1 MLSVGKDGVF
11 SARGDASYNIAA
23 NDTLSH
29 AEREQIAQNTKISG
43 ALDTIRSAEL
53 SQSSNFRFEGSDSF
67 GEGMDAR
74 FSQTNS
80 LSETEARELSRAERI
95 EDSLSRTSTESGGA
109 NADYT
114 QAFTQWFHDTDQG
127 PASML
132 QPRTAGDVEQL
143 QTLQRQFLNE
153 QVIPTN
159 LGVWITPDLE
169 SRYETESNTLED
181 RANIIG
187 THNANTAHVP
197 DGDHIEGKMDEGN
210 AKLGRDADTIRNE
223 VAAGQQLASGDV
235 QAHQA
240 EVTGAVEEKQGETK
254 VGRVLGSA
262 TEDLIEDPIH
272 LGRELLRQNEEPEQ
286 PDDWV
291 FRQQGLSGRRDE
303 AALKPQADSETT
315 PTSTSDGSGAAEHQQ
330 RNLWLP
336 KGMGMPQR
344 GNNRRCAI
352 NCGVIRRSA
361 GICDPISSRICT
373 ASNRSKSGLGLN
385 CRAHQSAVA

>member
-1 MLSVGKDGVF
+1 MTEQNPRHIFERAVSLLKAG
-11 SARGDASYNIAA
+11 ARGEAESLCREAIDRDPGDINFVSLLGSILADGGNLEEAAELLHRAVKVAPGHSRAQEDLGTILLNLDRVEEALPYLERAKGLQTSSASILNK
-23 NDTLSH
+23 L
-29 AEREQIAQNTKISG
+29 SG
-43 ALDTIRSAEL
+43 AY
-53 SQSSNFRFEGSDSF
+53 Q
-67 GEGMDAR
+67 
-74 FSQTNS
+74 
-80 LSETEARELSRAERI
+80 
-95 EDSLSRTSTESGGA
+95 
-109 NADYT
+109 
-114 QAFTQWFHDTDQG
+114 
-127 PASML
+127 
-132 QPRTAGDVEQL
+132 
-143 QTLQRQFLNE
+143 
-153 QVIPTN
+153 
-159 LGVWITPDLE
+159 
-169 SRYETESNTLED
+169 
-181 RANIIG
+181 
-187 THNANTAHVP
+187 
-197 DGDHIEGKMDEGN
+197 
-210 AKLGRDADTIRNE
+210 KLGRDADTIRNE
-223 VAAGQQLASGDV
+223 VAAGQQSASGDV